1 MSNKPL
7 PLDFLALLALSLM
20 WSSSFLF
27 IKFAVETLPPQ
38 TVAAGRILIAA
49 TVLYTVMRLT
59 KAKLPRDRK
68 SWLFFLVIGFF
79 GNVLPFNLISWAQLT
94 VDSSIASILIGT
106 APLIGFVLGHL
117 LTEDEKLTKERVLGV
132 VVGFAGLIV
141 LIGPQA
147 IMQLGTN
154 AISQLAIVA
163 GALCYVSCGFVARAM
178 PEMNSF
184 SRAAGVLIV
193 ASVIAVPISLF
204 VDQPWTLSP
213 TGQSLG
219 ALVVLGVFP
228 TAIATVV
235 LFFVIMRV
243 GATFVALNNYLNP
256 VLGVVWGYLFA
267 TEIPTVQTYSG
278 LALILGGMIVT
289 QLKFSKLSIKRR
301 GA

>member
-1 MSNKPL
+1 MSNKPQ

-27 IKFAVETLPPQ
+27 IKFAVDTLPPQ
-38 TVAAGRILIAA
+38 TVAAGRILVAA
-49 TVLYTVMRLT
+49 IVLYVVMRLT
-59 KAKLPRDRK
+59 KAKLPMDRR
-68 SWLFFLVIGFF
+68 SWLFFLVIGFL
-79 GNVLPFNLISWAQLT
+79 GNVLPFNMISWAQLT

-117 LTEDEKLTKERVLGV
+117 LTEDEKLTRERVIGV

-141 LIGPQA
+141 LIGPNA
-147 IMQLGTN
+147 ILNLGTN

-163 GALCYVSCGFVARAM
+163 GALCYVTSGFIARAM
-178 PEMNSF
+178 PGMNAF
-184 SRAAGVLIV
+184 SRAAGVLLM
-193 ASVIAVPISLF
+193 ASLIAVPIALF

-213 TGQSLG
+213 SAQSLG
-219 ALVVLGVFP
+219 ALVVLGIFP
-228 TAIATVV
+228 TAIATVL

-256 VLGVVWGYLFA
+256 VLGVIWGYLFA
-267 TEIPTVQTYSG
+267 SEIPSLQTYTG

-289 QLKFSKLSIKRR
+289 QLKFSKLGLMRR
-301 GA
+301 GS